1 MNKRTKKGTKSF
13 PSKNKKFKEKLF
25 IPKKE
30 SEAKYFDT
38 NDKSAQLK
46 LESRNIFDENFL
58 IDFRNNMKTKF
69 KITKQIT
76 FYKKTDKNKK
86 NINQKT
92 IEAKTF
98 RKNKTISNK
107 NIKKGKSFNK
117 KIINNKNIK
126 NNNKTHNQRKQLNTK
141 FFNRPRKHNREY
153 AN

>member
-69 KITKQIT
+69 KITKPIT
-76 FYKKTDKNKK
+76 FYKKKDKNKK
-86 NINQKT
+86 NINQTT
-92 IEAKTF
+92 IEAKTSK
-98 RKNKTISNK
+98 KNRTISNK

-126 NNNKTHNQRKQLNTK
+126 NNNKNNNENNNKNNEGNNTK
-141 FFNRPRKHNREY
+141 ISNGHIISS
-153 AN
+153 